1 MKFGV
6 MGIAM
11 VLFLASCTAK
21 RGLEKKSH
29 VYKQKAIATYYH
41 NKFNGRRTASG
52 EKFHNNRYTAAH
64 KTLPFGTMLRVTNL
78 KNKKSTKVKVN
89 DRGPFTKGR
98 ELDLSRKAFMEI
110 TDNKNHGLLEVKIEI
125 IK

>member
-1 MKFGV
+1 
-6 MGIAM
+6 M

-21 RGLEKKSH
+21 RGLNKKNH